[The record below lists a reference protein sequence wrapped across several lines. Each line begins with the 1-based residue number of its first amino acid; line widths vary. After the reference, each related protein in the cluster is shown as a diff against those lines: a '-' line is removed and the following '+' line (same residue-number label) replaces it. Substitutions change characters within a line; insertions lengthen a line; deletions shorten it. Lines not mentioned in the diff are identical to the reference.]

1 MRHIHHIVPKH
12 MGGSDD
18 PSNLVSLTVEEHA
31 AAHKTLY
38 EKYGKKEDYIA
49 WKGLEG
55 TIGNEEL
62 ISIKCSLGGKAA
74 AKKLKQLKICSFY
87 NEELRKKSGELG
99 RKKAKEMGVGFYD
112 SSLQSELG
120 KRGGPKNKGFV
131 WLTDGKISIKYTK
144 SMQEKQS
151 VDEFLRENPSFRAGR
166 VESSEIVTCPNCGKS
181 GSSSA
186 FKGHHFDN
194 CSTVKTKT
202 WKMKTK
208 KTCPHCNKTGSGA
221 GMKRFHFDN
230 CKHKK

>member
-1 MRHIHHIVPKH
+1 MRHVHHIIPKH
-12 MGGSDD
+12 MGGTDD

-31 AAHKTLY
+31 AAHKELY

-55 TIGNEEL
+55 TIGIEEL
-62 ISIKCSLGGKAA
+62 VSIRCSIGGKAGV
-74 AKKLKQLKICSFY
+74 KKLEELKICSYY
-87 NEELRKKSGELG
+87 NEELRRKASDRG
-99 RKKAKEMGVGFYD
+99 REKAKEMCVGFYD
-112 SSLQSELG
+112 SKLQSELG

-131 WLTDGKISIKYTK
+131 WITDGKINIKYTRP
-144 SMQEKQS
+144 MQEKQS
-151 VDEFLRENPSFRAGR
+151 VEEFLEENKTFEIGR
-166 VESSEIVTCPNCGKS
+166 VEKTEKVTCPNCGKS

-208 KTCPHCNKTGSGA
+208 KTCPHCNKTGSGGA
-221 GMKRFHFDN
+221 MNRFHFDN